1 MKFSQIAPLAALV
14 GLTSATPTPTIE
26 DNKKPLDKRTIQK
39 RASITEAANIGFAS
53 SNGGTTGGAGGTTTT
68 VSDFASFSEAAEA
81 EGPAVIIVEG
91 DLTGPGRIRPESDKT
106 IVGASGGASLTG
118 IGIYVRRVNNVIIRN
133 LKIGQVDA
141 DNGDAI
147 GVDEST
153 HVWVDHVELV
163 GDLNVGKDDYD
174 GLFDVTHAA
183 DWVTISNS
191 YIHDHWKGSLVGHS
205 DSNSDEDTGHLTVT
219 YANNRWANINSRTP
233 SIRFGTA
240 HIYNNLYENILDTG
254 INTRQGAQVLL
265 ESTAFSG
272 AENPIVFRDSD
283 TTGFIVEND
292 VDLGGASHDVAAGT
306 ISPAD
311 LPYTYELL
319 GSGSLAGALADA
331 GATLTWE

>member
-14 GLTSATPTPTIE
+14 GFASASPTPTVE
-26 DNKKPLDKRTIQK
+26 DKKPLDKRTIQK

-68 VSDFASFSEAAEA
+68 VSDLASFSEAAEA
-81 EGPAVIIVEG
+81 EGPAVIIIEG
-91 DLTGPGRIRPESDKT
+91 DLTGPGRVRPESDKT
-106 IVGASGGASLTG
+106 IVGASGGASLTN

-153 HVWVDHVELV
+153 HVWVDHVDLS

-183 DWVTISNS
+183 DWVTLSNS
-191 YIHDHWKGSLVGHS
+191 VIHDHWKGSLVGHS

-219 YANNRWANINSRTP
+219 YANNRWTNISSRTP
-233 SIRFGTA
+233 SVRFGTA
-240 HIYNNLYENILDTG
+240 HIFNNLYETILLTG
-254 INTRQGAQVLL
+254 VNTRLGAQVLL
-265 ESTAFSG
+265 ESSAFVDT
-272 AENPIVFRDSD
+272 ENPIVFRDSD
-283 TTGFIVEND
+283 TTGYIVEND
-292 VDLGGASHDVAAGT
+292 VDLGGATHDVETGT
-306 ISPAD
+306 IAPGD
-311 LPYTYELL
+311 LPYTYELV
-319 GSGSLAGALADA
+319 GSENLEAALAGA
-331 GATLTWE
+331 GATLVWE